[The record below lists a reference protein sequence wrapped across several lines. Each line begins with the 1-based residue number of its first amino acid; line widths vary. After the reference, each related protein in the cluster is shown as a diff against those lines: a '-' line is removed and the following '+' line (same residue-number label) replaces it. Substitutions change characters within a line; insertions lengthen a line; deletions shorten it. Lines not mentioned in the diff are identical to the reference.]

1 MLPAL
6 SYANVVAR
14 ALREPVSIVVV
25 GRMGDAGA
33 ERLWRAARAADIPDA
48 VVQHLDPAVRAQVV
62 AERGFP
68 ADRTAAYVCVG
79 TSCSAPLTD
88 EGSLRTAL
96 ADIASAT
103 AARSL

>member
-1 MLPAL
+1 
-6 SYANVVAR
+6 
-14 ALREPVSIVVV
+14 
-25 GRMGDAGA
+25 MGDPAA
-33 ERLWRAARAADIPDA
+33 ERLYRAARAAHVADS
-48 VVQHLDPAVRAQVV
+48 VVQHLDPAVRPQVI

-88 EGSLRTAL
+88 EGSLRAAL

-103 AARSL
+103 AARSA